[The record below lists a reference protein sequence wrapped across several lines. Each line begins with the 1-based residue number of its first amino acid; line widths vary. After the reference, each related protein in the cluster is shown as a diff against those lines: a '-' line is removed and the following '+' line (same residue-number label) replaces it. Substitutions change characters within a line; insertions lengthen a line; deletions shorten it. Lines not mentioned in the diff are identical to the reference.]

1 LDPRQFEVTARGW
14 EDALGNPPA
23 ACVLESA
30 TAPNLGELRKA
41 YERISV
47 PVLLIVTRAEIQDVL
62 AWVRSSDDVCLDS
75 APDALIEFRLRKL
88 LKSPAAVRDSLTGL
102 LSRKDFHQAMKQA
115 SAEASRQQPV
125 SLILLDLDHFK
136 AANDRHGHDTGDA
149 ILKECGRVLAKVAG
163 EEVLAARFGGE
174 EFSLLL
180 RAQADSAHRFAECV
194 RLAISRA
201 DFPEGIAV
209 TCSLGVA
216 TATEPTP
223 EEAIYR
229 QADEAMYAAKAQGR
243 NQTMSFADLEEASR
257 RSGDDVKLTGLQ
269 NRARV
274 LVERVANLITLKSKR
289 IVEDVQAEAETDSL
303 TQFFTRRSFDRRL
316 QMEFDSSSITGPLT
330 LALIDLDHFGQVNKQ
345 FGWPTG
351 DKVLKDVA
359 SLIRNNVRGTDWIG
373 RYGGEEFC
381 IVMPH
386 TSLQNARDVLERIRV
401 IVQNASFATTK
412 GETLRITLSMGAA
425 MRTSEIDPAEL
436 IEKASSLTLM
446 SKQLG
451 RNRLMVE
458 A

>member
-1 LDPRQFEVTARGW
+1 
-14 EDALGNPPA
+14 
-23 ACVLESA
+23 
-30 TAPNLGELRKA
+30 
-41 YERISV
+41 
-47 PVLLIVTRAEIQDVL
+47 
-62 AWVRSSDDVCLDS
+62 
-75 APDALIEFRLRKL
+75 
-88 LKSPAAVRDSLTGL
+88 
-102 LSRKDFHQAMKQA
+102 
-115 SAEASRQQPV
+115 
-125 SLILLDLDHFK
+125 
-136 AANDRHGHDTGDA
+136 
-149 ILKECGRVLAKVAG
+149 
-163 EEVLAARFGGE
+163 
-174 EFSLLL
+174 LLL